1 MNRTTT
7 RFVLALI
14 AILLGAAIIAALIYV
29 PIPEGN
35 REPLLLALGL
45 VLAWGGKGFD
55 FYFGTSQSSADKTE
69 LLATRPT
76 GEADDPVHVEE
87 ELPRP
92 SFGK

>member
-1 MNRTTT
+1 MTRTTT
-7 RFVLALI
+7 RFVLALL
-14 AILLGAAIIAALIYV
+14 AILLGAGIIVALIYV

-69 LLATRPT
+69 LLAQRPT
-76 GEADDPVHVEE
+76 GEPDDPVHVEE

-92 SFGK
+92 RFGD